1 MGENA
6 PHIIPSIY
14 LANYL
19 NDFEDIIIKYG
30 MKKKAFKK
38 GEYLTQYGVINNNT
52 SRKRITILNPQKL
65 LAHCTQ
71 GMRDNI

>member
-19 NDFEDIIIKYG
+19 NDFEDIINYKIRHEK
-30 MKKKAFKK
+30 
-38 GEYLTQYGVINNNT
+38 ESI
-52 SRKRITILNPQKL
+52 
-65 LAHCTQ
+65 
-71 GMRDNI
+71 